1 MMEALTAFDAVAIV
15 IVIVSTLMALARGF
29 MREVMSIVG
38 WIAAAVL
45 AFMFAGQ
52 VEPLV
57 KEIPVVGSFLTESC
71 ELAIIAAFAAVFA
84 LALVVVSIF
93 TPLFA
98 GLIRAS
104 SLGSVDSALGF
115 LFGALRG
122 VVLVAIALIVYEQVM
137 VNDAIAMVEDSR
149 SAQIFGSFSETLER
163 QIPEDATGWVVER
176 YEELVGD
183 CGPGEGDAAASDAN
197 DTN

>member
-1 MMEALTAFDAVAIV
+1 MEGFTLVDGVVAGVVIISALLAY
-15 IVIVSTLMALARGF
+15 ARGF
-29 MREVMSIVG
+29 MREIMSIIG

-45 AFMFAGQ
+45 AFIFAGQ

-57 KEIPVVGSFLTESC
+57 KEVPVIGGFLSESC

-93 TPLFA
+93 TPIFA

-104 SLGSVDSALGF
+104 SLGAVDSALGF

-122 VVLVAIALIVYEQVM
+122 VILVAIALIVYEQVM

-149 SAQIFGSFSETLER
+149 SAQIFGSFSESLER
-163 QIPEDATGWVVER
+163 QIPEDATGWVVDR

>member
-1 MMEALTAFDAVAIV
+1 MEGFTLVDGVVAGV
-15 IVIVSTLMALARGF
+15 VIVSALLAYARGF
-29 MREVMSIVG
+29 MREIMSIVG

-45 AFMFAGQ
+45 AFIFAGQ

-57 KEIPVVGSFLTESC
+57 KEIPVVGGFLTESC

-104 SLGSVDSALGF
+104 ALGPVDSALGF

-149 SAQIFGSFSETLER
+149 SAQIFGSFSDTLEK
-163 QIPEDATGWVVER
+163 QIPEDATGWIVDR

-183 CGPGEGDAAASDAN
+183 CGPGEGDAAARDAN
-197 DTN
+197 INN

>member
-1 MMEALTAFDAVAIV
+1 MEGFTLVDGVVAGVIIISALLAY
-15 IVIVSTLMALARGF
+15 ARGLV
-29 MREVMSIVG
+29 REIMSIVG

-52 VEPLV
+52 VVPLV
-57 KEIPVVGSFLTESC
+57 KEIPVIGGFLTESC

-84 LALVVVSIF
+84 LSLVVVSIF

-98 GLIRAS
+98 GLVRAS
-104 SLGSVDSALGF
+104 ALGTVDSALGF
-115 LFGALRG
+115 LFGGLRG
-122 VVLVAIALIVYEQVM
+122 VILVAIALIVYEQVM

-149 SAQIFGSFSETLER
+149 SAQIFGNFSDTLEE
-163 QIPEDATGWVVER
+163 QIPEDATGWVVSR

-183 CGPGEGDAAASDAN
+183 CAPGQGGASAQDAN
-197 DTN
+197 ANN

>member
-1 MMEALTAFDAVAIV
+1 MEGFTLVDGIVAGVVIISALLAY
-15 IVIVSTLMALARGF
+15 ARGF
-29 MREVMSIVG
+29 MREIMSIIG

-45 AFMFAGQ
+45 AFVFAGQ

-57 KEIPVVGSFLTESC
+57 KEIPVVGGFLTESC

-98 GLIRAS
+98 GLVRAS
-104 SLGSVDSALGF
+104 VLGPVDSALGF

-122 VVLVAIALIVYEQVM
+122 GVLVAIALIGYDQVM
-137 VNDAIAMVEDSR
+137 VNDAVAMVEDSR
-149 SAQIFGSFSETLER
+149 SAQIFSGLSDTLEQ
-163 QIPEDATGWVVER
+163 QIPEDGTGWIVAR
-176 YEELVGD
+176 YEELVGE
-183 CGPGEGDAAASDAN
+183 CGADEDDTGASNAN

>member
-1 MMEALTAFDAVAIV
+1 MEGFTLVDGVVAGV
-15 IVIVSTLMALARGF
+15 VIVSALLAYARGF
-29 MREVMSIVG
+29 MREIMSIVG
-38 WIAAAVL
+38 WVAAAVL
-45 AFMFAGQ
+45 AFIFAGQ

-57 KEIPVVGSFLTESC
+57 KEIPVVGGFLTESC

-104 SLGSVDSALGF
+104 ALGPVDSALGF

-149 SAQIFGSFSETLER
+149 SAQIFGSFSDTLEQ
-163 QIPEDATGWVVER
+163 QIPEDATGWIVER

-183 CGPGEGDAAASDAN
+183 CGPGEGDAAARDAN
-197 DTN
+197 INN